1 MKTYLNETHGNI
13 WIGRQLWYG
22 PFQKGVTYWDDWSP
36 LPLNFAV
43 GYAIREVLAMQDG
56 LKLNGT
62 FQPLFCAED
71 DNVLD
76 EDVFTIKKTAILY

>member
-1 MKTYLNETHGNI
+1 
-13 WIGRQLWYG
+13 
-22 PFQKGVTYWDDWSP
+22 
-36 LPLNFAV
+36 LNFAV